1 MMDLAEELDSLDQLQ
16 ALITAYPKIKLSE
29 FSFSRK
35 KVISR
40 AIPYALSV
48 LINQKFSISPRFK
61 SRMEISNFR
70 SIGNF
75 SASKW
80 DASSDVV
87 SMSGVGLEL
96 GQKVLYTEYN
106 YTICRASRHIEDQL
120 QILEKENEIWGYPG
134 ELPDKNLVERELADY
149 ALADAII
156 VPSEICKDSFRGKG
170 IDLNKVKVV
179 HFPFI
184 QKKLQY
190 TSINKK
196 SKFVITFVGSVTL
209 RKGLPY
215 LLEAI
220 AIAKDF
226 ELQVNIVGHYD
237 KKFLE
242 HLSKLRLL
250 DERLIFHGAL
260 PRDRVV
266 ALLSISDIFVMP
278 SVEEGWPIAWLEAM
292 SMGCVPIVSDAICKL
307 SEAPILDRRMF
318 FQSGNS
324 TDLAEKIFY
333 FYNNP
338 EALQMSKIE
347 VRSTMN
353 NSETW
358 HDFAIQVLEIAKSH
372 KDT

>member
-1 MMDLAEELDSLDQLQ
+1 
-16 ALITAYPKIKLSE
+16 
-29 FSFSRK
+29 
-35 KVISR
+35 
-40 AIPYALSV
+40 
-48 LINQKFSISPRFK
+48 
-61 SRMEISNFR
+61 
-70 SIGNF
+70 
-75 SASKW
+75 
-80 DASSDVV
+80 
-87 SMSGVGLEL
+87 
-96 GQKVLYTEYN
+96 
-106 YTICRASRHIEDQL
+106 
-120 QILEKENEIWGYPG
+120 
-134 ELPDKNLVERELADY
+134 
-149 ALADAII
+149 
-156 VPSEICKDSFRGKG
+156 
-170 IDLNKVKVV
+170 V

-196 SKFVITFVGSVTL
+196 SRFVITFVGSVTL